1 MSEPTPENLRAE
13 IATLKESI
21 QVMSDPTAEK
31 LRSEITI
38 LQASIQNMSDE
49 FAKLEQKSQ
58 LLTRKS
64 CILQL
69 PLQGYPGAYMWRC
82 QRDERLKKL
91 KELILDYRLHRY
103 TVEVQLQR
111 VVDLVGARGQV
122 KPEED
127 GRVMRELEW
136 EWGRNKAE
144 RRAAGKALIPEG
156 SGRKERVFEASFRF
170 QNRKG

>member
-1 MSEPTPENLRAE
+1 MSEPTPESLRTE
-13 IATLKESI
+13 ITTLK
-21 QVMSDPTAEK
+21 
-31 LRSEITI
+31 
-38 LQASIQNMSDE
+38 ASIQNMSDE

-64 CILQL
+64 CTLQS

-91 KELILDYRLHRY
+91 NELDLDYRLHRY

-111 VVDLVGARGQV
+111 VVDLVGARGQM
-122 KPEED
+122 KTEED

-136 EWGRNKAE
+136 EWGRNRAE
-144 RRAAGKALIPEG
+144 RRAAGKALIPDG
-156 SGRKERVFEASFRF
+156 SGRKER
-170 QNRKG
+170 GL